1 LKASA
6 MDVEYE
12 RISLMTLY
20 EVAVAA
26 PVDQTLTYGHPA
38 DRKDAIPVGSCV
50 LVPLGRRRVTGYV
63 LEASPLKRVQK
74 TDFTVKPIL
83 DVFAPAPFFPP
94 FLIPL
99 YRWISSYY
107 HHPLGEVIKTALPLA
122 PSAKSGYRI
131 NVLDIETL
139 KLYEVSPE
147 KYCFTILPWFQQLLQ
162 FQELPPA
169 QIAKIRQDK
178 AQNKQLQI
186 LIKSGAVE
194 LVPELIASQVKAKKE
209 TVYVLAPTFF
219 KNTGLEPTDPLS
231 ILQPEDEHRLAQILK
246 PSEKKALTLFLDKYL
261 NTGSKP
267 VARKVLLSL
276 YPNCSKALS
285 SLCAEGILS
294 KHDQR
299 VYRDPFGNTIT
310 TTAQPLEL
318 TAEQKKVLQE
328 ITPSIAAGE
337 FQPFLLFGVTGCGKT
352 EVYLRAAEAALQ
364 QGKTALV
371 LVPEIALASQLEA
384 QFYTRF
390 GDQLALFHSGLSQ
403 GERLDQWQR
412 VRDGS
417 AKVVLGARSAVFAP
431 MDKLGVVIVDEE
443 HEPAYKQEDGPRY
456 HGRDVAVMRAK
467 LTSCPVILGSATP
480 SVTSYSNTIK
490 EKYKLLTIT
499 KRVQEKPLPTVAV
512 VDLSTKKRSRR
523 DLFFSDTLIREIGN
537 TLDNKQQ
544 ALLFVNRRGFSSTM
558 LCRDCG
564 HVLQCRHCQV
574 SLTYHRSKGRL
585 LCHYCGFTMPSQI
598 ICPGCRSQNV
608 AGVGI
613 GAERIEEEAKQLFP
627 AARVARLDSDV
638 AVKRKKYLEI
648 LQSVRNK
655 EIDILVGTQMI
666 AKGLHFPNITLV
678 GVIWADAGF
687 TIPDY
692 KAGER
697 TFSLLSQV
705 TGRAGRGDQPG
716 KVIIQ
721 TNQPSHYAIRFAQ
734 DHNYEALYEQEITT
748 RSPMGFPPFS
758 RMINIKFNG
767 TDETKVEKAA
777 RKTAAF
783 IHEDCKQHHIDLL
796 GPSPSPVGKIKD
808 KFRWQLLLKSAS
820 ARALH
825 AVCTRILDERRSLCL
840 SNVRMVVDVDPENM
854 M

>member
-1 LKASA
+1 
-6 MDVEYE
+6 
-12 RISLMTLY
+12 MTLY

-38 DRKDAIPVGSCV
+38 DQKDAIPVGSCV

-63 LEASPLKRVQK
+63 LDAFPLT
-74 TDFTVKPIL
+74 TDKQPEFKLKPIL
-83 DVFAPAPFFPP
+83 DVFAPAPFFPA

-107 HHPLGEVIKTALPLA
+107 HHPLGEVIKTAIPLA
-122 PSAKSGYRI
+122 PSAKSGYRVKVI
-131 NVLDIETL
+131 DIATL
-139 KLYEVSPE
+139 KLHQFSPATSFFCE
-147 KYCFTILPWFQQLLQ
+147 LSWFKTLLQ
-162 FQELPPA
+162 DHELQPA
-169 QIAKIRQDK
+169 QVVKIRQDK
-178 AQNKQLQI
+178 AQNKHLQT
-186 LIKSGAVE
+186 LIKDGSIE
-194 LVPELIASQVKAKKE
+194 LVPELIASQVKAKQE
-209 TVYVLAPTFF
+209 TVYGLAPTFF
-219 KNTGLEPTDPLS
+219 QNTSLAATVDLAN
-231 ILQPEDEHRLAQILK
+231 LQPEDDQRLAKILK
-246 PSEKKALTLFLDKYL
+246 PSEKKTLTLFLHEYL
-261 NTGSKP
+261 KTGSKP
-267 VARKVLLSL
+267 VARKILLTL

-285 SLCAEGILS
+285 SLCEEGILC
-294 KHDQR
+294 KHHQR
-299 VYRDPFGNTIT
+299 VYRDPFGDTIIAT
-310 TTAQPLEL
+310 PQSLSL
-318 TAEQKKVLQE
+318 TAEQEKALQE
-328 ITPSIAAGE
+328 IKPSIVAGE
-337 FQPFLLFGVTGCGKT
+337 FKPFLLFGVTGCGKT
-352 EVYLRAAEAALQ
+352 EVYLQAAETALQ
-364 QGKTALV
+364 HGKTALV

-384 QFYTRF
+384 QFYSRF

-412 VRDGS
+412 VRDGA

-431 MDKLGVVIVDEE
+431 MDNLGIVIVDEE
-443 HEPAYKQEDGPRY
+443 HEPAYKQDEGPRY

-467 LTSCPVILGSATP
+467 LSSCPIILGSATP
-480 SVTSYSNTIK
+480 SVTSYNNTVK
-490 EKYKLLTIT
+490 EKYRLLTIT

-512 VDLSTKKRSRR
+512 VDLSTQKRARR

-537 TLDNKQQ
+537 TLDNNQQ

-564 HVLQCRHCQV
+564 HILQCRHCQV

-585 LCHYCGFTMPSQI
+585 LCHYCGFSMSSQV
-598 ICPGCRSQNV
+598 ICPSCRSQNI

-638 AVKRKKYLEI
+638 AVKRKKYLSI
-648 LQSVRNK
+648 LQAVKNR

-687 TIPDY
+687 AIPDY

-721 TNQPSHYAIRFAQ
+721 TNQPQHYAIRYAQ
-734 DHNYEALYEQEITT
+734 DHDYTALYEQEIAT

-758 RMINIKFNG
+758 RMINIKFSG
-767 TDETKVEKAA
+767 VDETKVEKAA
-777 RKTAAF
+777 RKTSAF
-783 IHEDCKQHHIDLL
+783 IQGDCKQHKIDVL

-808 KFRWQLLLKSAS
+808 KFRWQLLLKGTSAQ
-820 ARALH
+820 ALH
-825 AVCTRILDERRSLCL
+825 NACSRILDEKRALCPQ
-840 SNVRMVVDVDPENM
+840 NVRMVVDVDPENM

>member
-1 LKASA
+1 
-6 MDVEYE
+6 
-12 RISLMTLY
+12 MTLY

-38 DRKDAIPVGSCV
+38 DRKDDISIGSCV

-63 LEASPLKRVQK
+63 LDASPQ
-74 TDFTVKPIL
+74 TTAEQPEFTVKPIL
-83 DVFAPAPFFPP
+83 DVFTPAPFFPA

-122 PSAKSGYRI
+122 PSAKSGYRVKVI
-131 NVLDIETL
+131 DIETL
-139 KLYEVSPE
+139 KLHEELPE
-147 KYCFTILPWFQQLLQ
+147 RSRLCEFNWFQALLQ
-162 FQELPPA
+162 TQELPPS
-169 QIAKIRQDK
+169 QVAKIRQDK
-178 AQNKQLQI
+178 IQKKYLQA
-186 LIKSGAVE
+186 LIKDGSVE
-194 LVPELIASQVKAKKE
+194 LVSELIASQVKAKEE
-209 TVYVLAPTFF
+209 TVYTLAPTFF
-219 KNTGLEPTDPLS
+219 ENTGISPTVELS
-231 ILQPEDEHRLAQILK
+231 TLQPEDDLHLTKIFK
-246 PSEKKALTLFLDKYL
+246 PSERKTLALFLNNFIKSG
-261 NTGSKP
+261 TKP
-267 VARKVLLSL
+267 VARKVLLTL
-276 YPNCSKALS
+276 YPNCAKALS
-285 SLCAEGILS
+285 TLCDEGIFS
-294 KHDQR
+294 KHNQR

-310 TTAQPLEL
+310 SAPQTLTLTEEQQVVLE
-318 TAEQKKVLQE
+318 E
-328 ITPSIAAGE
+328 IKPNIVAGE
-337 FQPFLLFGVTGCGKT
+337 FKPFLLFGVTGCGKT
-352 EVYLRAAEAALQ
+352 EVYLQAAEAALQ

-412 VRDGS
+412 VREGS

-443 HEPAYKQEDGPRY
+443 HEPAYKQEEGPRY

-467 LTSCPVILGSATP
+467 LASCPIILGSATP
-480 SVTSYSNTIK
+480 SVTSYNNTVK
-490 EKYKLLTIT
+490 GKYRLLTIT
-499 KRVQEKPLPTVAV
+499 KRVQEKPLPKVNV
-512 VDLSTKKRSRR
+512 IDLSTKKRARR

-537 TLDNKQQ
+537 TLDNNQQ

-585 LCHYCGFTMPSQI
+585 LCHYCGFTMSSQI
-598 ICPGCRSQNV
+598 ICPSCRSQNI

-638 AVKRKKYLEI
+638 AVKRKRYLSI
-648 LQSVRNK
+648 LQSVKNK

-687 TIPDY
+687 AIPDY

-705 TGRAGRGDQPG
+705 TGRAGRGDHPG

-721 TNQPSHYAIRFAQ
+721 TNQPHHYAIRFAQ
-734 DHNYEALYEQEITT
+734 AHDYRAMYDQEIET

-758 RMINIKFNG
+758 RLINIKFNG
-767 TDETKVEKAA
+767 PDETKVEQAA
-777 RKTAAF
+777 RKTSAF
-783 IHEDCKQHHIDLL
+783 INDDCKQHHIDIL

-808 KFRWQLLLKSAS
+808 KFRWQLLLKSVS
-820 ARALH
+820 ATALH
-825 AVCTRILDERRSLCL
+825 NVCSRILSERGSLCPQ
-840 SNVRMVVDVDPENM
+840 NVRMVVDVDPENM